1 MPVQSKRAVKPKTV
15 AKPKPR
21 AKTRYTKENVAKI
34 LDSLANGKTLTS
46 TCKRLGFTPSLV
58 YKWTQQ
64 YPDFHKSFYEAREFG
79 DAVLED
85 HAIDLSDTRKED
97 IETYESSGDKGS
109 MNSTTTRDNVA
120 RSRLMA
126 ETRLK
131 VVARRK
137 GAKITQ
143 EIKAIKATEAELVHS
158 FTNEQLLDIVHT
170 KIDNPTE
177 EDKE

>member
-1 MPVQSKRAVKPKTV
+1 MPVQPKRV
-15 AKPKPR
+15 AKPKAVVKPKSR
-21 AKTRYTKENVAKI
+21 TRYTKELAATI
-34 LDSLANGKTLTS
+34 TDSLANGKTLTS
-46 TCKRLGFTPSLV
+46 ICKKIGFTPAIV
-58 YKWTQQ
+58 YRWTKQF
-64 YPDFHKSFYEAREFG
+64 PEFHTAFYEAREFG

>member
-1 MPVQSKRAVKPKTV
+1 MPVQPKRV
-15 AKPKPR
+15 AKPKAVVKPKSR
-21 AKTRYTKENVAKI
+21 TRYTKELAAT
-34 LDSLANGKTLTS
+34 DSLANGKTLTS
-46 TCKRLGFTPSLV
+46 ICKKIGFTPAIV
-58 YKWTQQ
+58 YRWTKQF
-64 YPDFHKSFYEAREFG
+64 PEFHTAFYEAREFG

-85 HAIDLSDTRKED
+85 LAIDLSDTRKED

-143 EIKAIKATEAELVHS
+143 EIKAIKATEAELVHN
-158 FTNEQLLDIVHT
+158 FTTEQLFEITHT
-170 KIDNPTE
+170 KIDDSTE
-177 EDKE
+177 EEKE